1 MKKKLVFLFTMSL
14 FLSLGTMKANDD
26 PLMYNSTS
34 TLEASIIHQ
43 GDVLIVWQT
52 KDLPKKS
59 DQFVLYK
66 ICDGEI
72 LSIVESLNIKSRKDG
87 QQFMVIDTES
97 SPFAS
102 YQLVLLDK
110 KGNVRQSRTVGLESD
125 QSLISIKSTLAHC
138 D

>member
-1 MKKKLVFLFTMSL
+1 MKKKLVYLLTMSL
-14 FLSLGTMKANDD
+14 CLSVGTMQANDD
-26 PLMYNSTS
+26 PLSYNSTS
-34 TLEASIIHQ
+34 TLEASIMHH

-52 KDLPKKS
+52 KDLPRRS
-59 DQFVLYK
+59 DRFVLYK
-66 ICDGEI
+66 ICNDEI
-72 LSIVESLNIKSRKDG
+72 LSIVESLDIKSRKDG
-87 QQFMVIDTES
+87 QQFMVVDTES

-110 KGNVRQSRTVGLESD
+110 KGNVRQSRTVDLESD